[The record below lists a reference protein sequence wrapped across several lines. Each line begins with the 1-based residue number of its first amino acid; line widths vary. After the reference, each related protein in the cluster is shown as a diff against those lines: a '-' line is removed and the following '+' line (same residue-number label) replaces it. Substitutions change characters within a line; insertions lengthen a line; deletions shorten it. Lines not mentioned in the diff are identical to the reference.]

1 MNSKWEEGNMPKVFG
16 KKNVV
21 EVTVTSYWPKWARR
35 LFESLK
41 EIPWLSLTAM
51 GTLLGVLI
59 LFCYFQSIDHF
70 PSDFSALISL
80 GAATAV
86 GAAGLSFVLAL
97 GLFFPAATYRDYAS
111 DDAAVH
117 AETKRPFTEI
127 ELICLQLGGV
137 GLTFALI
144 AYAEYRDCG
153 KLLTKYSVI
162 AVCSLL
168 FWLVACLRIV
178 LSDGTRKQRARR
190 LNASAGIAIFS
201 STLCLVFLPLLP
213 VFTSEFLD
221 SSVVFLTLWA
231 LAIIANASAAKNLP
245 IPGLLFIGAL
255 IVGVL
260 FIAMPIVTESESIF
274 PKMVANLLGVRQEQ
288 AQDLR
293 VPEKT
298 CRLIQ
303 SAMGTSVSSADL
315 KCEAD
320 DWGKVKAQILSN
332 VGDQWMIELAVAS
345 AQDQSKTSKLRLTVP
360 GADIQVV
367 RLIEDKFPDAKKI
380 TCKK

>member
-1 MNSKWEEGNMPKVFG
+1 MPKVFG
-16 KKNVV
+16 KKNAV
-21 EVTVTSYWPKWARR
+21 EVAVTSYWPKWARR
-35 LFESLK
+35 LFESLE
-41 EIPWLSLTAM
+41 EIPWLSLTAV

-86 GAAGLSFVLAL
+86 GAVGLTFLLAL
-97 GLFFPAATYRDYAS
+97 GLFLPAATYRDYAS
-111 DDAAVH
+111 DDAANNTD
-117 AETKRPFTEI
+117 TKRPFTAI

-137 GLTFALI
+137 GITFALI

-153 KLLTKYSVI
+153 KLLTEYSVI
-162 AVCSLL
+162 AVCSLF
-168 FWLVACLRIV
+168 FWLLTCLRIV
-178 LSDGTRKQRARR
+178 LSEGTRKQRTLR
-190 LNASAGIAIFS
+190 LNACAGIAVFS

-213 VFTSEFLD
+213 VFSSGFLD
-221 SSVVFLTLWA
+221 SSVTLVILWA

-245 IPGLLFIGAL
+245 IPGLLVVGAL

-260 FIAMPIVTESESIF
+260 FIAMPLVTESASIF
-274 PKMVANLLGVRQEQ
+274 PKMVANLLGVRQER

-293 VPEKT
+293 VPDKT

-303 SAMGTSVSSADL
+303 SAMGSSVGSADL
-315 KCEAD
+315 KCEAG
-320 DWGKVKAQILSN
+320 DWGKAKAQILSN
-332 VGDQWMIELAVAS
+332 VGGQWMIELAVAS
-345 AQDQSKTSKLRLTVP
+345 VQEPSKTSKLRLTVP

-367 RLIEDKFPDAKKI
+367 RLIEDKLPDAKKI
-380 TCKK
+380 ACKK

>member
-1 MNSKWEEGNMPKVFG
+1 MPKVFG
-16 KKNVV
+16 KKNAVDV
-21 EVTVTSYWPKWARR
+21 AVTSYWPKWARR

-41 EIPWLSLTAM
+41 EIPWLSLTAV

-86 GAAGLSFVLAL
+86 GAFGLTFLLAL
-97 GLFFPAATYRDYAS
+97 GLFLPAATYRNYAF
-111 DDAAVH
+111 DDAANN
-117 AETKRPFTEI
+117 ADTKRPFTEL

-137 GLTFALI
+137 GFTFGVI
-144 AYAEYRDCG
+144 AHSQYVDCG
-153 KLLTKYSVI
+153 AVLTGYSLM
-162 AVCSLL
+162 AVGSLL
-168 FWLVACLRIV
+168 FWITACLRI
-178 LSDGTRKQRARR
+178 LFSGGTRKQRFER
-190 LNASAGIAIFS
+190 LRASAGIAVFS
-201 STLCLVFLPLLP
+201 SSLCFVFIPLLP
-213 VFTSEFLD
+213 VFASESLD
-221 SSVVFLTLWA
+221 ATVIFATLWA

-245 IPGLLFIGAL
+245 IPGLLLTGGL
-255 IVGVL
+255 IVGLL
-260 FIAMPIVTESESIF
+260 FIATPLATESETIF

-303 SAMGTSVSSADL
+303 SAMGASVSSADL

-320 DWGKVKAQILSN
+320 DWGKAKAQILSN
-332 VGDQWMIELAVAS
+332 VGGQWMIELAVAS
-345 AQDQSKTSKLRLTVP
+345 VQDPSKKSKLRLTVP

-367 RLIEDKFPDAKKI
+367 RLIEDKLPDAKKI
-380 TCKK
+380 SCKK